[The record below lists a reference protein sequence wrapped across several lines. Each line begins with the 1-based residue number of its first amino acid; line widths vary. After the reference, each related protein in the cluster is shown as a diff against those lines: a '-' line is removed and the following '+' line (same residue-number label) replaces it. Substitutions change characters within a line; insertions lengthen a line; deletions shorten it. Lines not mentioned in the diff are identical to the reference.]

1 MSANAFTSGASWSWP
16 KEEQTPITVAEPSS
30 GSHTSGEWITDEED
44 LPPQEPNQPP
54 KETSQPQTPPRHQKH
69 YPPRTCRICLEVV
82 PPTYETPPGG
92 LSGMLSP
99 APQVTYISQDPES
112 GRLIRPCKC
121 KGSQKYVHE
130 GCLQAWRYADPA
142 YGRRN
147 FWECPTCKFRYR
159 LERMRWSSWI
169 TSTLA
174 QVVLTLLILFTT
186 IFFLGFVADPI
197 INLYVDP
204 VGTLTTN
211 PFSTKLDFVIPG
223 LEEEEPT
230 WMEHILKGFASLG
243 LLGFVKVIFAMSP
256 WQWYN
261 LRNTGILGGGGG
273 RNGRAGTGRDRLE
286 SISWWLIVVGVL
298 TFLWVSYRV
307 HKALKQLLTKTF
319 RQCGKLFELGVEM
332 PLPKSANELLMCK
345 EMMMVTR
352 LKMNQQ
358 SIPRNRQIRKER
370 HKGGLKQRSMG
381 IP

>member
-16 KEEQTPITVAEPSS
+16 EEEQIPVTLAEQPSV
-30 GSHTSGEWITDEED
+30 SHTSGEWITDDEEEL
-44 LPPQEPNQPP
+44 LPQKPSRPHQ
-54 KETSQPQTPPRHQKH
+54 ETSQPQSPPRNQRH

-130 GCLQAWRYADPA
+130 GCLQAWRHADPA

-174 QVVLTLLILFTT
+174 QIVLTLLILFTT
-186 IFFLGFVADPI
+186 IFILGFVADPI

-211 PFSTKLDFVIPG
+211 PFSTKVDVVMPR

-230 WMEHILKGFASLG
+230 WTEHILKGLASLG
-243 LLGFVKVIFAMSP
+243 LLGFIKVIFAMSP

-286 SISWWLIVVGVL
+286 SVSWWLVTVGVI
-298 TFLWVSYRV
+298 TFLFVSYRV
-307 HKALKQLLTKTF
+307 YNGAKTITD
-319 RQCGKLFELGVEM
+319 ET
-332 PLPKSANELLMCK
+332 P
-345 EMMMVTR
+345 
-352 LKMNQQ
+352 
-358 SIPRNRQIRKER
+358 
-370 HKGGLKQRSMG
+370 
-381 IP
+381 

>member
-16 KEEQTPITVAEPSS
+16 KEEQTSITVAEPSS
-30 GSHTSGEWITDEED
+30 SHTSGEWITDEEED

-54 KETSQPQTPPRHQKH
+54 QETSLPQTPPRRQKH

-82 PPTYETPPGG
+82 PPAYETPPGG

-99 APQVTYISQDPES
+99 APQVIYTSQDPES

-130 GCLQAWRYADPA
+130 GCLQAWRHADPA

-169 TSTLA
+169 TSTLS

-204 VGTLTTN
+204 VRTLTTN

-243 LLGFVKVIFAMSP
+243 LLGFIKVIFAMSP

-286 SISWWLIVVGVL
+286 SISWWLIAVGVL
-298 TFLWVSYRV
+298 TFLFVSYRV
-307 HKALKQLLTKTF
+307 HEALKQLLTKTF

-332 PLPKSANELLMCK
+332 PLPKSANELLTCK

-370 HKGGLKQRSMG
+370 QSRF
-381 IP
+381 

>member
-1 MSANAFTSGASWSWP
+1 MSKSFTSGTSWSWP
-16 KEEQTPITVAEPSS
+16 KEEQIPVTLAEQPSV
-30 GSHTSGEWITDEED
+30 SHISGEWITDDEEE
-44 LPPQEPNQPP
+44 LPPQKPSQPHQ
-54 KETSQPQTPPRHQKH
+54 ETSQPQSPPRNRRH

-130 GCLQAWRYADPA
+130 GCLQAWRHADPA

-174 QVVLTLLILFTT
+174 QVVLTITILFIT

-211 PFSTKLDFVIPG
+211 PFSTKEDVVMPHV
-223 LEEEEPT
+223 EEELT
-230 WMEHILKGFASLG
+230 WTEHILKGLASLG
-243 LLGFVKVIFAMSP
+243 VLGFIKVIFAMSP

-273 RNGRAGTGRDRLE
+273 RNGRTGTGRDRLQ
-286 SISWWLIVVGVL
+286 SISWWLVTVGVI
-298 TFLWVSYRV
+298 TFLLVSYRV
-307 HKALKQLLTKTF
+307 YKSLKTITDQA
-319 RQCGKLFELGVEM
+319 
-332 PLPKSANELLMCK
+332 P
-345 EMMMVTR
+345 
-352 LKMNQQ
+352 
-358 SIPRNRQIRKER
+358 
-370 HKGGLKQRSMG
+370 
-381 IP
+381 

>member
-1 MSANAFTSGASWSWP
+1 MSANAFTSGTSWSWP
-16 KEEQTPITVAEPSS
+16 KEEQIPTTAAEPSS
-30 GSHTSGEWITDEED
+30 GSHMSGEWITDEEED
-44 LPPQEPNQPP
+44 LPPQKP
-54 KETSQPQTPPRHQKH
+54 SQPHHKNPVNLRSPPRNQRH

-82 PPTYETPPGG
+82 PPTYETPSGG
-92 LSGMLSP
+92 LSGMLNP

-130 GCLQAWRYADPA
+130 GCLQAWRHADPA

-174 QVVLTLLILFTT
+174 QVILTLLILFTT
-186 IFFLGFVADPI
+186 VFFLGFVADPI

-211 PFSTKLDFVIPG
+211 PFSTKPDFEIPG

-230 WMEHILKGFASLG
+230 WVEHILKGLASLG
-243 LLGFVKVIFAMSP
+243 LLGFIKVIFAMSP

-273 RNGRAGTGRDRLE
+273 RNGRAGTGRDRLV
-286 SISWWLIVVGVL
+286 SISWWLVAVGVI
-298 TFLWVSYRV
+298 TFLLVSYRV
-307 HKALKQLLTKTF
+307 YDGPKQLLTKTP
-319 RQCGKLFELGVEM
+319 GGVESCSS
-332 PLPKSANELLMCK
+332 LESKSPC
-345 EMMMVTR
+345 
-352 LKMNQQ
+352 Q
-358 SIPRNRQIRKER
+358 S
-370 HKGGLKQRSMG
+370 
-381 IP
+381 